1 MASTGRP
8 DGLSRRALLQAI
20 ALAPAAAVTLVPRL
34 AAAEYGSAAEV
45 FAAVDTIEAE
55 VDLRLRAIVEVV
67 PSARPFLSSVLRD
80 REAHRAARERLRQR
94 FGLPSASPPKPRVDQ
109 PLDLAALRAAQERLV
124 YAHAEG
130 LPALGDRL
138 GVDTMARNMVDL
150 SRHLTLIDLW
160 IEAEG
165 NRG

>member
-45 FAAVDTIEAE
+45 FAAVGAIEAE

-80 REAHRAARERLRQR
+80 REAHRAGAS
-94 FGLPSASPPKPRVDQ
+94 GSGSASACRPPLHRSPGWAIPSILPR
-109 PLDLAALRAAQERLV
+109 
-124 YAHAEG
+124 
-130 LPALGDRL
+130 
-138 GVDTMARNMVDL
+138 
-150 SRHLTLIDLW
+150 
-160 IEAEG
+160 
-165 NRG
+165 